1 MSARRSCKH
10 WVAAVAERNVLVT
23 GGAGY
28 IGSHTC
34 HRLVEAGFGV
44 IVLDN
49 LYSGHPW
56 AVPEKA
62 TFVRGDAGD
71 AGLVRELIR
80 RHAID
85 AVVHF
90 AGHIIVPESMKDPLK
105 YYRNNVAVS
114 RDLIEA
120 CIAEGVGQ
128 FVFSS
133 SAAVYGIPDR
143 SGAIGED
150 AAPAPINPY
159 GRTKLMVEWMLE
171 DAARAF
177 TSFRYVALRYFNVA
191 GARLDGTLGQ
201 ATPDSTHLIKI
212 ASEAA
217 CGLRDRVSIFGTDY
231 PTPDGTCV
239 RDYIHVTDLA
249 QAHLLAL
256 DACAPGVHEVFNLG
270 TGTGFSNREVLA
282 ACQEVTG
289 REIQAAIAP
298 RRPGDPAVLVASAEK
313 IRTERGWVPNRTL
326 HSMVNDAW
334 RFNLQR
340 TGAPV
345 PAPERAR

>member
-1 MSARRSCKH
+1 MP
-10 WVAAVAERNVLVT
+10 ERNVLVT

-44 IVLDN
+44 VVLDN

-56 AVPEKA
+56 AVPPEA
-62 TFVRGDAGD
+62 IFVRGDAGD
-71 AGLVRELIR
+71 AALVRELIG

-90 AGHIIVPESMKDPLK
+90 AGHIIVPESVKDPLK

-133 SAAVYGIPDR
+133 SAAVYGIPGR

-150 AAPAPINPY
+150 AAPDPINPY
-159 GRTKLMVEWMLE
+159 GRTKLMTEWMLE

-177 TSFRYVALRYFNVA
+177 ASFRYVALRYFNVA

-201 ATPDSTHLIKI
+201 ATRESTHLIKI

-239 RDYIHVTDLA
+239 RDYIHVEDLA
-249 QAHLLAL
+249 QAHIDAL
-256 DACAPGVHEVFNLG
+256 GYLRRDGASCVLNCGYGKGYSVREILKVVRQVSGVDFPVEEAPRRAGDPPSLVADARRI
-270 TGTGFSNREVLA
+270 REVLGWRA
-282 ACQEVTG
+282 HHDDIRVICES
-289 REIQAAIAP
+289 AI
-298 RRPGDPAVLVASAEK
+298 RW
-313 IRTERGWVPNRTL
+313 ER
-326 HSMVNDAW
+326 S
-334 RFNLQR
+334 LQR
-340 TGAPV
+340 MAKPQK
-345 PAPERAR
+345 P

>member
-1 MSARRSCKH
+1 MT
-10 WVAAVAERNVLVT
+10 EYNVLVT

-28 IGSHTC
+28 IGSHTS

-90 AGHIIVPESMKDPLK
+90 AGHVIVPESVKDPLK

-114 RDLIEA
+114 RDLVEA

-150 AAPAPINPY
+150 AALAPINPY

-177 TSFRYVALRYFNVA
+177 PSFRYVALRYFNVA
-191 GARLDGTLGQ
+191 GARLDGALGQ
-201 ATPDSTHLIKI
+201 ATRDSTHLIKI

-239 RDYIHVTDLA
+239 RDYIHVEDLA
-249 QAHLLAL
+249 RAHIDAL
-256 DACAPGVHEVFNLG
+256 EYLRRDGASRVLNCGYGKGYSVREILKVAHEVSRVDFPIVEA
-270 TGTGFSNREVLA
+270 T
-282 ACQEVTG
+282 
-289 REIQAAIAP
+289 
-298 RRPGDPAVLVASAEK
+298 RRAGDPPSLVADARRIRDVLGWTPRHDDIRAICESAV
-313 IRTERGWVPNRTL
+313 RWER
-326 HSMVNDAW
+326 S
-334 RFNLQR
+334 LQR
-340 TGAPV
+340 MSKSRKP
-345 PAPERAR
+345 